1 MNSSQK
7 GVVLWLTGLSGA
19 GKTTISHLLAQELKQ
34 LGSKVEI
41 LDGDTIR
48 QHLANELGF
57 SKRDRHENIRRIGF
71 VAQLLSRNGVIVIVA
86 AISPYREIR
95 AEVRWM
101 IGNFVE
107 VFVNSPLTICEQRD
121 VKGLYQKA
129 RAGKIQNFTGISD
142 PYEVPLDAEVECDTE
157 RESAIESCTKIL
169 AKLVELDYLAATV
182 DRQDDRVLMHSPTFN

>member
-1 MNSSQK
+1 MNRSQT

-57 SKRDRHENIRRIGF
+57 SKQDRHENIRRIGF

-95 AEVRWM
+95 AEVRAM

-107 VFVNSPLTICEQRD
+107 VFVNSPLAICEQRD

-157 RESAIESCTKIL
+157 RESANESCTKIL
-169 AKLVELDYLAATV
+169 AKLVELDYLAAF
-182 DRQDDRVLMHSPTFN
+182 DRSTRRASIHT